1 MNVDDLYI
9 VLHYHWTKDTTPYPD
24 GRQIIQLAFVLLV
37 SAYTASR
44 PGALVYVEKNEQ
56 TNVQHFFG
64 SVNQVDAT
72 ETEKMDE
79 WDLRDE
85 DLKTLCYGQI
95 SLILLPNPGGI
106 RDHLVMEVDLKHTKG
121 HDKRPKKKIF
131 LMSEVKQPFFDIVM
145 LVVAMAFLDGAFES
159 RIRSIEDI
167 FASRVE
173 PPRYSLQL
181 RFVKEKLNVPICRQ
195 PISTHCGISTHEI
208 KPLKYHTYLYYLERL
223 SFAVGMPR
231 AMKPYDLRRGTGE
244 AVEKTAPLPLLQQV
258 MGHVYASTF
267 QTYMNQR
274 VQSHVQAA
282 FLGIPSEDA
291 LMNILSHQSRY
302 IDPRAPSHYDDLPAT
317 TRASL
322 STHPEIVG
330 LQEMRDSLAKEAK
343 EMYGSMKNAAG
354 TKIGELKAKTEAALR
369 CAKAKLKKDTFE
381 GARGEFF
388 STIDTLEI
396 NRQLDPSL
404 LDIDK
409 QAYAPEKIVHRLD
422 ERRQVAELMQIS
434 MQDLSEKNDMA
445 QRVTLVNALIELGR
459 VRKVPPERFNPERQT
474 EYAIGSN
481 IVSLPKELPSA
492 ETESS
497 SSPEPRGCPISL
509 TNRHCLFC
517 IFEPQYQCY
526 FASSRKAREH
536 FEKHLRKYKPTE
548 LITCPDRYCQL
559 VLSGH
564 KALKRHAEDVHHVRY
579 FTEAQRIQAGF

>member
-1 MNVDDLYI
+1 
-9 VLHYHWTKDTTPYPD
+9 
-24 GRQIIQLAFVLLV
+24 
-37 SAYTASR
+37 
-44 PGALVYVEKNEQ
+44 
-56 TNVQHFFG
+56 
-64 SVNQVDAT
+64 
-72 ETEKMDE
+72 
-79 WDLRDE
+79 
-85 DLKTLCYGQI
+85 
-95 SLILLPNPGGI
+95 
-106 RDHLVMEVDLKHTKG
+106 
-121 HDKRPKKKIF
+121 
-131 LMSEVKQPFFDIVM
+131 
-145 LVVAMAFLDGAFES
+145 
-159 RIRSIEDI
+159 
-167 FASRVE
+167 
-173 PPRYSLQL
+173 
-181 RFVKEKLNVPICRQ
+181 
-195 PISTHCGISTHEI
+195 
-208 KPLKYHTYLYYLERL
+208 
-223 SFAVGMPR
+223 
-231 AMKPYDLRRGTGE
+231 
-244 AVEKTAPLPLLQQV
+244 
-258 MGHVYASTF
+258 
-267 QTYMNQR
+267 
-274 VQSHVQAA
+274 
-282 FLGIPSEDA
+282 
-291 LMNILSHQSRY
+291 
-302 IDPRAPSHYDDLPAT
+302 
-317 TRASL
+317 
-322 STHPEIVG
+322 
-330 LQEMRDSLAKEAK
+330 MRDSLAKEAK

>member
-1 MNVDDLYI
+1 MINRLSCGAIKTGSQYLNDPTVFSTLYLSNLSSGQLSLSPYQPASFPFNFLKRATILWHLLGLLLPEAMTASDSYASRIKAKIVPSPEYYVQRRRQLEKSIIQKRHAVSTKNNIEYIKRKWIKHCDFLGKKEYLKSLHAAKKEDVMIFLEWILHNSKIKKFSSLHENWRLWCQLYRKAVGRSLHAKSCQDINDYMNKDLVERFNLDRSVEEKPVMNVDDLYI

-330 LQEMRDSLAKEAK
+330 LQ
-343 EMYGSMKNAAG
+343 
-354 TKIGELKAKTEAALR
+354 
-369 CAKAKLKKDTFE
+369 
-381 GARGEFF
+381 
-388 STIDTLEI
+388 
-396 NRQLDPSL
+396 
-404 LDIDK
+404 
-409 QAYAPEKIVHRLD
+409 
-422 ERRQVAELMQIS
+422 
-434 MQDLSEKNDMA
+434 
-445 QRVTLVNALIELGR
+445 
-459 VRKVPPERFNPERQT
+459 
-474 EYAIGSN
+474 
-481 IVSLPKELPSA
+481 
-492 ETESS
+492 
-497 SSPEPRGCPISL
+497 
-509 TNRHCLFC
+509 
-517 IFEPQYQCY
+517 
-526 FASSRKAREH
+526 
-536 FEKHLRKYKPTE
+536 
-548 LITCPDRYCQL
+548 
-559 VLSGH
+559 
-564 KALKRHAEDVHHVRY
+564 
-579 FTEAQRIQAGF
+579 

>member
-1 MNVDDLYI
+1 
-9 VLHYHWTKDTTPYPD
+9 
-24 GRQIIQLAFVLLV
+24 
-37 SAYTASR
+37 
-44 PGALVYVEKNEQ
+44 
-56 TNVQHFFG
+56 
-64 SVNQVDAT
+64 
-72 ETEKMDE
+72 
-79 WDLRDE
+79 
-85 DLKTLCYGQI
+85 
-95 SLILLPNPGGI
+95 
-106 RDHLVMEVDLKHTKG
+106 
-121 HDKRPKKKIF
+121 
-131 LMSEVKQPFFDIVM
+131 MSEVKQPFFDIVM

-159 RIRSIEDI
+159 KIRSIEDI

-223 SFAVGMPR
+223 SFAVGIPR

-244 AVEKTAPLPLLQQV
+244 AVESTLFRNCTSSFAPTGDGPCN
-258 MGHVYASTF
+258 ASTF

-282 FLGIPSEDA
+282 FLGIPSEDT

-302 IDPRAPSHYDDLPAT
+302 IVPRAPSHYDDLPAT

-381 GARGEFF
+381 EGARGEFF

-409 QAYAPEKIVHRLD
+409 QAYLPEKNVYRLD

-474 EYAIGSN
+474 EYAISSN

-497 SSPEPRGCPISL
+497 SSPEPQGCPISL

-526 FASSRKAREH
+526 FASS
-536 FEKHLRKYKPTE
+536 
-548 LITCPDRYCQL
+548 
-559 VLSGH
+559 
-564 KALKRHAEDVHHVRY
+564 
-579 FTEAQRIQAGF
+579 

>member
-1 MNVDDLYI
+1 MTASDSYASRIKAKIVPSPEYYVQRRRQLEKSIIQKRHAVSTKNNIEYIKRKWIKHCDFLGKKEYLKSLHAAKKEDVMIFLEWILHNSKIKKFSSLHENWRLWCQLYRKAVGRSLHAKSCQDINDYMNKDLVERFNLDRSVEEKPVMNVDDLYI

-330 LQEMRDSLAKEAK
+330 LQ
-343 EMYGSMKNAAG
+343 
-354 TKIGELKAKTEAALR
+354 
-369 CAKAKLKKDTFE
+369 
-381 GARGEFF
+381 
-388 STIDTLEI
+388 
-396 NRQLDPSL
+396 
-404 LDIDK
+404 
-409 QAYAPEKIVHRLD
+409 
-422 ERRQVAELMQIS
+422 
-434 MQDLSEKNDMA
+434 
-445 QRVTLVNALIELGR
+445 
-459 VRKVPPERFNPERQT
+459 
-474 EYAIGSN
+474 
-481 IVSLPKELPSA
+481 
-492 ETESS
+492 
-497 SSPEPRGCPISL
+497 
-509 TNRHCLFC
+509 
-517 IFEPQYQCY
+517 
-526 FASSRKAREH
+526 
-536 FEKHLRKYKPTE
+536 
-548 LITCPDRYCQL
+548 
-559 VLSGH
+559 
-564 KALKRHAEDVHHVRY
+564 
-579 FTEAQRIQAGF
+579 